1 MLHYLFP
8 SRALWFHPLVSRRT
22 ILKAACT
29 LATPLRIFADALPA
43 YSAETLD
50 LIQTSTVIDLL
61 GLLTLDYRKLIDW
74 QTRPE
79 AFGAADLARLKASGV
94 TVFHPAVGFTVGNIP
109 QLTLGDINRW
119 NEFLAAHP
127 ADFLRVDSPADLDRA
142 KAENKIGIL
151 LGFQNSEHFRTE
163 DDVDRFYEMGQR
175 ISQLTYHRNRLGGGS
190 TDAHDEGLTEFGSR
204 IVARMNAVGM
214 AIDVSHCGDRT
225 TLEIIEASARP
236 VLATHANCRALVPGS
251 GRCKTDEA
259 IRAIAASGGVMG
271 ITMVRPFVHVG
282 GPACMENVLD
292 HVDHVVKLT
301 GVEHV
306 AMGTDV
312 DQDGRDHAGGK
323 HYDLDG
329 VRYSRKVFDFTEG
342 LQRRNYR
349 REDIALILGG
359 NVRRAMQRI
368 CERPVTTGLRKSG
381 SPAQ

>member
-1 MLHYLFP
+1 V
-8 SRALWFHPLVSRRT
+8 VSRRSF
-22 ILKAACT
+22 LKAACT
-29 LATPLRIFADALPA
+29 LAAPLRVLADIPTS
-43 YSAETLD
+43 YSAATLA
-50 LIQTSTVIDLL
+50 LIQSNTVIDLL
-61 GLLTLDYRKLIDW
+61 GLLTLDYRKLIEW

-79 AFGAADLARLKASGV
+79 SFTAADLARLKASGV
-94 TVFHPAVGFTVGNIP
+94 TVFHPAVGFTEGDIP
-109 QLTLGDINRW
+109 QLTLGDIRRW

-142 KAENKIGIL
+142 KIENKIGIL

-163 DDVDRFYEMGQR
+163 DDVDRYYALGQR
-175 ISQLTYHRNRLGGGS
+175 VSQLTYHRNRLGGGS
-190 TDAHDEGLTEFGSR
+190 TDAHDEGLTDFGSR
-204 IVARMNAVGM
+204 VVSRMNATGM

-225 TLEIIEASARP
+225 TLEIIDASAKP

-259 IRAIAASGGVMG
+259 IRRIASRGGVVG

-292 HVDHVVKLT
+292 HVDHVVKLA

-312 DQDGRDHAGGK
+312 DLVGRDRAGAR

-359 NVRRAMQRI
+359 NVRRAMQLI
-368 CERPVTTGLRKSG
+368 CERQVTTGLPKSG

>member
-1 MLHYLFP
+1 LRVFADIPATY
-8 SRALWFHPLVSRRT
+8 S
-22 ILKAACT
+22 AAT
-29 LATPLRIFADALPA
+29 LA
-43 YSAETLD
+43 
-50 LIQTSTVIDLL
+50 LIQSTTVIDLL

-79 AFGAADLARLKASGV
+79 SFKAADLARLKASGV
-94 TVFHPAVGFTVGNIP
+94 TVFHPAVGFTEGNIP
-109 QLTLGDINRW
+109 ELTLGDISRW

-127 ADFLRVDSPADLDRA
+127 ADFLRVDCAADLDRA
-142 KAENKIGIL
+142 KAQNKIGIL

-163 DDVDRFYEMGQR
+163 EDIDRYYALGQR
-175 ISQLTYHRNRLGGGS
+175 VSQLTYQRNRLGGGS
-190 TDAHDEGLTEFGSR
+190 TDAHDAGLTDFGSR
-204 IVARMNAVGM
+204 VVTRMNAVGM

-225 TLEIIEASARP
+225 TLDIVNASEKP

-259 IRAIAASGGVMG
+259 IRKIAARGGVIG

-282 GPACMENVLD
+282 GPAGMENVLD
-292 HVDHVVKLT
+292 HVDHVVKLA

-312 DQDGRDHAGGK
+312 DLVGRDHAGPR

-329 VRYSRKVFDFTEG
+329 VLYSRKVFDFTEG
-342 LQRRNYR
+342 LRRRNYR

-359 NVRRAMQRI
+359 NVRRALQQI
-368 CERPVTTGLRKSG
+368 CDRPVTTDLPKSV